1 MQEEVGSITH
11 IHHPFTTPE
20 HQELLLHTQLG
31 LARSVHG
38 EPKPSY
44 SLLDTIVHTAFVPCI
59 HS

>member
-1 MQEEVGSITH
+1 MGSITH